1 MTAVISFVFSINAAI
16 VNINVSKR
24 NITEGNM
31 NGSDIY
37 KDIAKRTNGQI
48 YVGVVGPVRTGK
60 STFIKR
66 FMETLVLP
74 NIEDEYESQR
84 ARDELPQSS
93 GGKTVMTTEPK
104 FIPEK
109 AVSVKIDDAAG
120 FDVRMIDCVGFIVPG
135 AEGTTEEGRPRLVN
149 TPWSTEPM
157 SFDTAAETGTE
168 KVIKEHCTIA
178 MLVTTDGTVTDIPRE
193 NYEEAEEHTVDELK
207 ESGKPFVI
215 ILNCQNPQNEKS
227 VMLAYE
233 LEEKYNAPVALVNC
247 LQLDGEDII
256 KILEQ
261 VLYEFPVTETRIEL
275 PSYLEALGKE
285 HPVNRS
291 ITETAL
297 ELAEKAVKI
306 KDAKQIYENLCEN
319 ENITESNVEKIDFG
333 TGKISVKAKL
343 DPDLYY
349 ASVSEISGCDI
360 KNDAE
365 LFDAVKKMHENERIY
380 GKYISAIKDT
390 EEKGY
395 GVVLPDL
402 SDMKTDTPEI
412 VRQPGGYGVRLKVA
426 AHTTHMIGVDVVTE
440 INPVVGTEQQSND
453 VVKYLTN
460 EFDEDPENLWN
471 TNMFGKTLK
480 ELADEGLAEKTNHLS
495 DASKAKFAETLERV
509 INEGSSGMIC
519 ILL

>member
-1 MTAVISFVFSINAAI
+1 
-16 VNINVSKR
+16 
-24 NITEGNM
+24 M

-48 YVGVVGPVRTGK
+48 YIGVVGPVRTGK

-74 NIEDEYESQR
+74 NIEDEYEGQR

-135 AEGTTEEGRPRLVN
+135 AEGTTEEGKPRLVH
-149 TPWSTEPM
+149 TPWSDEPM
-157 SFDTAAETGTE
+157 SFDLAAETGTE

-178 MLVTTDGTVTDIPRE
+178 MLVTTDGSIGDIPRQ
-193 NYEEAEEHTVDELK
+193 NYEEAEQHTVNELK

-215 ILNCQNPQNEKS
+215 ILNCLDPQDENSIE
-227 VMLAYE
+227 LAYG
-233 LEEKYNAPVALVNC
+233 LEEKYGAPVALVNC

-261 VLYEFPVTETRIEL
+261 VLTEFPVTETAVEL
-275 PSYLEALGKE
+275 PLYLKALGVE
-285 HPVNRS
+285 HPVNKS
-291 ITETAL
+291 IIDTAL
-297 ELAEKAVKI
+297 ELAEKADKI
-306 KDAKQIYENLCEN
+306 KDVKEIYSRLNEN
-319 ENITESNVEKIDFG
+319 ENIISSTVDKIDFG
-333 TGKISVKAKL
+333 TGKISVTAAL

-365 LFDAVKKMHENERIY
+365 LFDAMKKMHDNEAIY
-380 GKYISAIKDT
+380 GKYINAIKET

-402 SDMKTDTPEI
+402 SDMKIDTPEI

-426 AHTTHMIGVDVVTE
+426 AHTTHLIGIDVLTE

-460 EFDEDPENLWN
+460 EFDENPENLWN

-480 ELADEGLAEKTNHLS
+480 ELADEGLTEKAEHLS
-495 DASKAKFAETLERV
+495 DASKAKFAETLQRV